1 METHSINSIISFFT
15 AESKKKMETNSIN
28 TIYGIFSAE
37 SKKRLDL
44 TFDYETCAIRSFKEI
59 AEYLNATCVVD
70 IGANIGVYSIYT
82 HDSPRITEVHAFEP
96 APDAFKLLDM
106 NIKIQA
112 NRKKIKT
119 YSLALSSQVGETS
132 FQIISPLSGANK
144 VVEDGADGTCIKV
157 KTGRLDDIMS
167 HEGTRV
173 CMKIDVEGH
182 EASVLEGAKRFL
194 RSNHCYVQVEALR
207 KTHLADIERLLQ
219 EVGYMHFFS
228 LQNDHLFIP
237 ADWRDEKDALLNIIA
252 KNLAFDLQDLTK
264 LRLEKR
270 VIALAA
276 RKLYRSAGYQKDP
289 VISDDA

>member
-1 METHSINSIISFFT
+1 METPSINSIISLFT
-15 AESKKKMETNSIN
+15 ADSKKSMETNSIN
-28 TIYGIFSAE
+28 TIFGTFTAE

-59 AEYLNATCVVD
+59 AEYLHASCIVD

-82 HDSPRITEVHAFEP
+82 HDSTKITEVHAFEP
-96 APDAFKLLDM
+96 APDAFKLLET

-119 YSLALSSQVGETS
+119 YPLALSSQMGETS

-144 VVEDGADGTCIKV
+144 VVEDSADGTCITV
-157 KTGRLDDIMS
+157 KTSRLDDIMS
-167 HEGTRV
+167 HDGIRV

-182 EASVLEGAKRFL
+182 ESSVLEGAKLFL
-194 RSNHCYVQVEALR
+194 RSNHCYLQIEALR
-207 KTHLADIERLLQ
+207 KNHLGDIERLLQ
-219 EVGYMHFFS
+219 DLGYIRLFS

-252 KNLAFDLQDLTK
+252 KNLAFDLQDLTT

-270 VIALAA
+270 TIAVAA

-289 VISDDA
+289 VISGDA